1 MKTLAQNNQTK
12 AQEQAAYAI
21 DAKLE
26 ELVAEYGIDVL
37 LSAIVKVV
45 YESDLSDS
53 LLERL
58 GNEIGR
64 IPSMRL
70 RKT

>member
-1 MKTLAQNNQTK
+1 MNILDQTNQTK
-12 AQEQAAYAI
+12 AQDQAAYAI
-21 DAKLE
+21 DTKLE
-26 ELVAEYGIDVL
+26 ELVAEYGMDVV
-37 LSAIVKVV
+37 LSAIIKVV

-70 RKT
+70 RR

>member
-1 MKTLAQNNQTK
+1 MNTLIETNQTK
-12 AQEQAAYAI
+12 AQTEAAYAI

-26 ELVAEYGIDVL
+26 ELVAEYGMDVL
-37 LSAIVKVV
+37 LSAIIKVV

-70 RKT
+70 RK